1 MHRLCTYIE
10 RGQCL
15 PVNRERQRKKK
26 KKRYLIKKKGKQGE
40 GGGVIYRE
48 GKELEAGRL

>member
-15 PVNRERQRKKK
+15 PVNRERQRKK
-26 KKRYLIKKKGKQGE
+26 RYLIKKKGKQGE
-40 GGGVIYRE
+40 GGVIYRE
-48 GKELEAGRL
+48 GKELEASRL